1 MEDITKVIIPAAGQG
16 TRFLPFTKAIPKE
29 MLPLLEKPALQRII
43 EEGIQSE
50 VRNYIIITA
59 RGKNSIEDHFDADP
73 VLESFLKE
81 HEKESLVSCIEKII
95 KLAEFTYVRQQE
107 PLGLG
112 HAVWLARHCIQKEYF
127 GIMLPDDIIIS
138 KQPALD
144 QLIRVARQ
152 EKASVIAVQEVPV
165 DCVSSYGIISVKK
178 QLTPHL
184 FQVGSVVE
192 KPSQKNA
199 PSNLAIIGRYVLSN
213 KIFSSL
219 DQMKNYSVG
228 ELQLTDGIAHM
239 IQNNEKVFAYK
250 IQGVRYDLGT
260 PIGWIK
266 AVISLALQHP
276 QYQASI
282 KRYISELGTIDSA
295 LYNQSKNIEHSL

>member
-50 VRNYIIITA
+50 VRNYIIVTA
-59 RGKNSIEDHFDADP
+59 RGKNSIEDHFDTDP

-81 HEKESLVSCIEKII
+81 HNKESLVSCIDKII

-112 HAVWLARHCIQKEYF
+112 HAIWLARHCIQKEYF
-127 GIMLPDDIIIS
+127 GVMLPDDIIIS
-138 KQPALD
+138 KQPALE
-144 QLIRVARQ
+144 QLIRIARQ
-152 EKASVIAVQEVPV
+152 EKASVIAVQEVPM

-199 PSNLAIIGRYVLSN
+199 PSNLAIIGRYVLSH

-219 DQMKNYSVG
+219 EQMKNYSVG
-228 ELQLTDGIAHM
+228 ELQLTDGIGHM

-250 IQGVRYDLGT
+250 VQGVRYDLGT

-276 QYQASI
+276 HYQASI

-295 LYNQSKNIEHSL
+295 LYNQSKNIQHSL

>member
-43 EEGIQSE
+43 EEGMLSD
-50 VRNYIIITA
+50 VRNYIIVTA
-59 RGKNSIEDHFDADP
+59 RGKNSIEDHFDSDP
-73 VLESFLKE
+73 ALENFLKE
-81 HEKESLVSCIEKII
+81 NEKESLVSCIDRII

-112 HAVWLARHCIQKEYF
+112 HAIWLARHCIQKEYF
-127 GIMLPDDIIIS
+127 GVMLPDDIIIS

-144 QLIRVARQ
+144 QLIRIARQ
-152 EKASVIAVQEVPV
+152 EKASVIAVQEVPM

-250 IQGVRYDLGT
+250 VQVMLFQNLPWLEVG
-260 PIGWIK
+260 
-266 AVISLALQHP
+266 ISYTRLSFP
-276 QYQASI
+276 
-282 KRYISELGTIDSA
+282 
-295 LYNQSKNIEHSL
+295 SKFE

>member
-29 MLPLLEKPALQRII
+29 MLPLLEKPALQRIV

-50 VRNYIIITA
+50 IRNYIIITA
-59 RGKNSIEDHFDADP
+59 RGKNSIEDHFDANP

-81 HEKESLVSCIEKII
+81 HEKESLVNCIEKII

-112 HAVWLARHCIQKEYF
+112 HAVWLARHSIQKEYF

-144 QLIRVARQ
+144 QLIRIARQ
-152 EKASVIAVQEVPV
+152 EKASVIAVQEVPI

-184 FQVGSVVE
+184 FQIGSVIE

-219 DQMKNYSVG
+219 EQMKNYSVG

-260 PIGWIK
+260 PVGWIK
-266 AVISLALQHP
+266 AIISLSLQHP

>member
-43 EEGIQSE
+43 EEGIQSHI
-50 VRNYIIITA
+50 RNYVIVTA

-73 VLESFLKE
+73 LLESFLKE

-95 KLAEFTYVRQQE
+95 KMADFTYVRQQE

-112 HAVWLARHCIQKEYF
+112 HAIWLARHCIQKEYF
-127 GIMLPDDIIIS
+127 GVMLPDDIIIG

-144 QLIRVARQ
+144 QLIRIARQ
-152 EKASVIAVQEVPV
+152 EKASVIAIQEVPM

-178 QLTPHL
+178 QITSHL
-184 FQVGSVVE
+184 FQVGSVIE
-192 KPSQKNA
+192 KPTQKNA
-199 PSNLAIIGRYVLSN
+199 PSNLAVIGRYVLSHR
-213 KIFSSL
+213 IFSSL
-219 DQMKNYSVG
+219 EHIKNYSVE

-250 IQGVRYDLGT
+250 VQGVRYDIGT

-276 QYQASI
+276 LYQASI
-282 KRYISELGTIDSA
+282 KRYISDLGTIDSA

>member
-50 VRNYIIITA
+50 VRNYIIVTA

-73 VLESFLKE
+73 LLEIFLKE
-81 HEKESLVSCIEKII
+81 HAKESLVSCIEKII
-95 KLAEFTYVRQQE
+95 KMAEFTYVRQQE

-112 HAVWLARHCIQKEYF
+112 HAIWLARHCIQKEYF
-127 GIMLPDDIIIS
+127 GIMLPDDIIIG

-144 QLIRVARQ
+144 QLIRIARQ
-152 EKASVIAVQEVPV
+152 EKASVIAVQEVPM
-165 DCVSSYGIISVKK
+165 DCVSSYGIINVKK
-178 QLTPHL
+178 QITPHL

-219 DQMKNYSVG
+219 DHIKNYSVE

-250 IQGVRYDLGT
+250 VQGIRYDIGN
-260 PIGWIK
+260 PIGWVK

-276 QYQASI
+276 LYQSSI
-282 KRYISELGTIDSA
+282 KRYIADLGTIDSA

>member
-50 VRNYIIITA
+50 IRNYIIVTA
-59 RGKNSIEDHFDADP
+59 RGKNSIEDHFDTDLA
-73 VLESFLKE
+73 LESFLKE
-81 HEKESLVSCIEKII
+81 HAKESLVNCIEKII

-112 HAVWLARHCIQKEYF
+112 HAIWLARHCIQKEYF
-127 GIMLPDDIIIS
+127 GVMLPDDIIIS

-144 QLIRVARQ
+144 QLIRIARQ
-152 EKASVIAVQEVPV
+152 EKASVIAVQEVPA

-219 DQMKNYSVG
+219 DHMKNYSVG

-250 IQGVRYDLGT
+250 VQGVRYDIGT

-266 AVISLALQHP
+266 AVISLSLQHP

>member
-29 MLPLLEKPALQRII
+29 MLPLLEKPALQRIV

-50 VRNYIIITA
+50 IRNYIIITA
-59 RGKNSIEDHFDADP
+59 RGKNSIEDHFDANP

-81 HEKESLVSCIEKII
+81 HEKESLVNCIEKII

-112 HAVWLARHCIQKEYF
+112 HAIWLARHSIQKEYF

-144 QLIRVARQ
+144 QLIRIARQ
-152 EKASVIAVQEVPV
+152 EKASVIAVQEVPI

-184 FQVGSVVE
+184 FQIGSVIE

-219 DQMKNYSVG
+219 EQMKNYSVG

-250 IQGVRYDLGT
+250 VQGVRYDLGS
-260 PIGWIK
+260 PVGWIK
-266 AVISLALQHP
+266 AIISLSLQHP

-282 KRYISELGTIDSA
+282 KRYISELGTIESA

>member
-50 VRNYIIITA
+50 IRNYIIVTA
-59 RGKNSIEDHFDADP
+59 RGKNSIEDHFDSDP
-73 VLESFLKE
+73 TLENFLKE
-81 HEKESLVSCIEKII
+81 HEKESLVNCIDRII
-95 KLAEFTYVRQQE
+95 KLADFTYVRQQE
-107 PLGLG
+107 ALGLG
-112 HAVWLARHCIQKEYF
+112 HAIWLARHCIQKEYF
-127 GIMLPDDIIIS
+127 GVMLPDDIIVS

-165 DCVSSYGIISVKK
+165 ECVSSYGMISVKK

-192 KPSQKNA
+192 KPSQKNT

-219 DQMKNYSVG
+219 QHMQNYAVG
-228 ELQLTDGIAHM
+228 ELQLTDGISHM

-250 IQGVRYDLGT
+250 VQGVRYDIGT

-276 QYQASI
+276 QYQTSI

>member
-29 MLPLLEKPALQRII
+29 MLPLIEKPALQRII

-50 VRNYIIITA
+50 IRNYIIITA

-73 VLESFLKE
+73 ILESFLKE
-81 HEKESLVSCIEKII
+81 HQKESLVSCIDKII

-144 QLIRVARQ
+144 QLIRIARQ
-152 EKASVIAVQEVPV
+152 ERASVIAVQEVPM

-219 DQMKNYSVG
+219 EQMKNYSVG
-228 ELQLTDGIAHM
+228 ELQLTDGIGHM

-250 IQGVRYDLGT
+250 IQGVRYDVGT